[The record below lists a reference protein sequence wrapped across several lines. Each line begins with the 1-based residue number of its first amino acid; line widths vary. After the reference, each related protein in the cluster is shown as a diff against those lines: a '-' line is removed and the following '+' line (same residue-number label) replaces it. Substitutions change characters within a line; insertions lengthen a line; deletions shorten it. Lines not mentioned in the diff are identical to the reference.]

1 LGKMDKMQIFIISG
15 LSGAGKSRAANIL
28 EDFGYYC
35 VDNLPVALLPKFVE
49 FCISMQG
56 KYERVALVTDI
67 RSGDSFTPLFEA
79 LDTIGNMGCES
90 RIIFLEAD
98 VDAIIRRYK
107 ESRRRHPLA
116 EDGESIEHVILRE
129 TEKLTPVRERAD
141 FVINTTGL
149 SVNDLKQM
157 LSECIFGVERVH
169 SMVISVMSFGFK
181 YGIPVEADLI
191 FDVRFLPNPFYVEHL
206 RDLTGLDKAV
216 RDYVFQFEQ
225 TTEFLEKLYPLLMF
239 LLPGY
244 IEEGKSSLTI
254 GIGCTGGKHRSTA
267 LAEEIAAYLEKQ
279 GFHVVTS
286 HRDIQ
291 K

>member
-1 LGKMDKMQIFIISG
+1 MQIFIISG

-35 VDNLPVALLPKFVE
+35 VDNLPVALLPKFAE

-67 RSGDSFTPLFEA
+67 RSSDSFTPLFEA
-79 LDTIGNMGCES
+79 LDTIGSMGCES
-90 RIIFLEAD
+90 RIIFLEAE
-98 VDAIIRRYK
+98 VEAIIRRYK

-116 EDGESIEHVILRE
+116 SDGEPIEQVIRRE
-129 TEKLTPVRERAD
+129 TEKLDPVRERAD
-141 FVINTTGL
+141 YVINTTGL
-149 SVNDLKQM
+149 SVNDLKQL
-157 LSECIFGVERVH
+157 LSECIFGVDRVH
-169 SMVISVMSFGFK
+169 SMVVSVMSFGYK
-181 YGIPVEADLI
+181 YGLPVEADLI
-191 FDVRFLPNPFYVEHL
+191 FDVRFLPNPYYDEHL
-206 RDLTGLDKAV
+206 RDLTGLDQPV
-216 RDYVFQFEQ
+216 RDYVFKFGQ
-225 TTEFLEKLYPLLMF
+225 TAQFLEKLYPLLFF

-267 LAEEIAAYLEKQ
+267 IAEEIAACLEKQ
-279 GFHVVTS
+279 GYHVVVS

>member
-1 LGKMDKMQIFIISG
+1 MQIFIISG
-15 LSGAGKSRAANIL
+15 LSGAGKSRAADIL

-35 VDNLPVALLPKFVE
+35 VDNLPVDLLPKFTE

-79 LDTIGNMGCES
+79 LDTTGNMGCES

-116 EDGESIEHVILRE
+116 IDGEPIEQVIQRE
-129 TEKLTPVRERAD
+129 IKKLNPVRERAD
-141 FVINTTGL
+141 FVIDTTGL
-149 SVNDLKQM
+149 SIGDLRQK
-157 LSECIFGVERVH
+157 LSDCVFGSERVH
-169 SMVISVMSFGFK
+169 FMPVSIVSFGFK
-181 YGIPVEADLI
+181 YGIPIEADLV
-191 FDVRFLPNPFYVEHL
+191 FDVRFLPNPFYIEKL

-225 TTEFLEKLYPLLMF
+225 TGNFLAKLYPLLDF
-239 LLPGY
+239 LLPEY
-244 IEEGKSSLTI
+244 VEEGKSSLVI
-254 GIGCTGGKHRSTA
+254 GIGCTGGKHRSTSIT
-267 LAEEIAAYLEKQ
+267 EEVASHLEANGYQ
-279 GFHVVTS
+279 VAVS
-286 HRDIQ
+286 HRDIE